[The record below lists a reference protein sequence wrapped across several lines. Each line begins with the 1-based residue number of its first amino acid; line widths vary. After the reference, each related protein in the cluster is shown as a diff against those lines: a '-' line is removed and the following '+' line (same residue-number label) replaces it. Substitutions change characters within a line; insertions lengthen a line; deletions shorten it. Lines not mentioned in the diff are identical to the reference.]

1 MVRHLHITKLDQL
14 QASSDIQSG
23 SLITRDAIFFDDVCL
38 RHRGEL
44 RAYKLKEDHVPTFLE
59 KVGGFSAQRRCIDYL
74 DAAQEADAAWTIHE
88 LFPDHYWH
96 EDFDEVPIAHDTWQ
110 PQIDSLQSQ
119 ITDIVNVYSTDDE
132 RIQYLATQLASGG
145 LIFDQVDAKVLIE
158 TQRAQVAEGV
168 NTTAIGVEKA
178 RAEAAEAAIELFFE
192 GTNTDHDNDRAQIK
206 LDFAAGDATNAAAVS
221 SEESRAQGVEAANA
235 AAVVVQKDR
244 IDAILNLSSGD
255 LDTFKEIE
263 EAYKAADSSVETT
276 VTNLVNARVT
286 IATYNTDQAVQD
298 LAIGVNSNKTS
309 YGDAALVAS
318 HTVDIAANTASVGTK
333 YATSV
338 AEAKHILQDALITTN
353 SNKISYDD
361 STLVASHTV
370 DIAANSTSVAT
381 KYSTSDATAKH
392 LAMELTILQNATDVA
407 AEETRAEA
415 AELVLTTAV
424 ASKYATSDA
433 TTKHLAQDG
442 SISTNAAAVVTEK
455 SRAEA
460 AELVLTT
467 SVASKYSTSDATAKH
482 LAMELT
488 ILQNAT
494 DVAAEETRA
503 EAAELVLTTA
513 VASKYTTTVAEAK
526 HVLQDALILNNT
538 GKVTYGDAALVASH
552 TSSIAANTASV
563 ATKYATSVA
572 EAKHVAMELTILQNA
587 TDIAKVT
594 SGTYVTSSGGAVTV
608 GANSV
613 VIINHESG
621 AGNQLITL
629 PTPVVVGKQVKIL
642 FTKNNANYHW
652 KLQAGGSDTISGAV
666 MAVDSSATPD
676 VVTYHASNGEGD
688 NHLTLKNTTRCGT
701 WLDVVGTSTSNWAM
715 NGVVVHAADAPGW
728 G

>member
-1 MVRHLHITKLDQL
+1 
-14 QASSDIQSG
+14 
-23 SLITRDAIFFDDVCL
+23 
-38 RHRGEL
+38 
-44 RAYKLKEDHVPTFLE
+44 
-59 KVGGFSAQRRCIDYL
+59 
-74 DAAQEADAAWTIHE
+74 
-88 LFPDHYWH
+88 
-96 EDFDEVPIAHDTWQ
+96 
-110 PQIDSLQSQ
+110 
-119 ITDIVNVYSTDDE
+119 
-132 RIQYLATQLASGG
+132 
-145 LIFDQVDAKVLIE
+145 
-158 TQRAQVAEGV
+158 
-168 NTTAIGVEKA
+168 
-178 RAEAAEAAIELFFE
+178 
-192 GTNTDHDNDRAQIK
+192 
-206 LDFAAGDATNAAAVS
+206 
-221 SEESRAQGVEAANA
+221 
-235 AAVVVQKDR
+235 
-244 IDAILNLSSGD
+244 
-255 LDTFKEIE
+255 
-263 EAYKAADSSVETT
+263 

-318 HTVDIAANTASVGTK
+318 HTVDIAANSALVGTK

-338 AEAKHILQDALITTN
+338 AEAKHVLQDALITTN

-424 ASKYATSDA
+424 ASKY
-433 TTKHLAQDG
+433 
-442 SISTNAAAVVTEK
+442 
-455 SRAEA
+455 
-460 AELVLTT
+460 
-467 SVASKYSTSDATAKH
+467 
-482 LAMELT
+482 
-488 ILQNAT
+488 
-494 DVAAEETRA
+494 
-503 EAAELVLTTA
+503 
-513 VASKYTTTVAEAK
+513 TTTVAEAK
-526 HVLQDALILNNT
+526 HVLQDGLILNNT